1 MFDTMLASYTIFH
14 QDTKT
19 FSNLWTEY
27 YCKYEDFCKAYEDD
41 MLKYANQRGLFVTA
55 NVLKNNFPVSM
66 ILWTLFKGSNLNFQK
81 SYGFLQSIFT
91 MDKYYKENRYYIAET
106 SKAFTYYMKDVID
119 KENLAF
125 CHSKLYYKDIYSF
138 AGWLPRKN
146 AYKPI
151 TIKTASTE
159 KNTELLSLKKSF
171 KFLLANRIILL
182 SPFLL
187 LQ

>member
-27 YCKYEDFCKAYEDD
+27 YCKYEDFCKVYEDD

-66 ILWTLFKGSNLNFQK
+66 IVWTLFKGSNLNFQK

-91 MDKYYKENRYYIAET
+91 MDKYYKEN
-106 SKAFTYYMKDVID
+106 D
-119 KENLAF
+119 K
-125 CHSKLYYKDIYSF
+125 
-138 AGWLPRKN
+138 
-146 AYKPI
+146 
-151 TIKTASTE
+151 
-159 KNTELLSLKKSF
+159 
-171 KFLLANRIILL
+171 ILL
-182 SPFLL
+182 PLAI
-187 LQ
+187 